1 VPKIRVDRVRIHGG
15 ETQMANT
22 NTPILPIAPVERI
35 VRKAGAERVSE
46 DAGIELAKVL
56 EEYGI
61 EIAREAISLAKH
73 AKRTT
78 VKEEDIRLA
87 SERLKKYGDKPKSAN
102 EAGDTTPLL
111 SMTK

>member
-1 VPKIRVDRVRIHGG
+1 MAIQVP
-15 ETQMANT
+15 
-22 NTPILPIAPVERI
+22 PILPLAPVERI
-35 VRKAGAERVSE
+35 IRKAGAERVGE

-61 EIAREAISLAKH
+61 EVSREAITLAKH

-87 SERLKKYGDKPKSAN
+87 VVRIKK
-102 EAGDTTPLL
+102 
-111 SMTK
+111 

>member
-1 VPKIRVDRVRIHGG
+1 MVNV
-15 ETQMANT
+15 
-22 NTPILPIAPVERI
+22 NTPILPIAPVERM

-56 EEYGI
+56 EEYGL

-87 SERLKKYGDKPKSAN
+87 NERLKKYGEKPKLVA
-102 EAGDTTPLL
+102 EAGDVIPLINI
-111 SMTK
+111 KK

>member
-1 VPKIRVDRVRIHGG
+1 MTVPVP
-15 ETQMANT
+15 
-22 NTPILPIAPVERI
+22 PILPLAPVERI
-35 VRKAGAERVSE
+35 IRKAGAERVSE

-61 EIAREAISLAKH
+61 EISREAITLAKH

-87 SERLKKYGDKPKSAN
+87 IVRIKK
-102 EAGDTTPLL
+102 
-111 SMTK
+111 